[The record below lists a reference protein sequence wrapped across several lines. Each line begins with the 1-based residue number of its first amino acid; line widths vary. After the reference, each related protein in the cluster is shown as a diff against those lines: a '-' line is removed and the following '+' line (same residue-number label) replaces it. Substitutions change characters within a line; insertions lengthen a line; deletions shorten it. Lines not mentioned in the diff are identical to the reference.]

1 MPSSVKLKLFYD
13 TKEIVSTVNKVLEPS
28 PSPLKEHI
36 NRKHRYKLQENH
48 TKPKKWKPQPFGVS
62 SARDRQTHEWWG
74 VLNCVLWQKSQQLA
88 LHLDTSCLNQLCS
101 QPLTWP
107 SNTWPTGYTM
117 GSFLR
122 NLHTKIVQHCR
133 AHSVTQADEAYIPLS
148 FSYPPF
154 RANGDLF

>member
-36 NRKHRYKLQENH
+36 NTGTSYKKITQSQRNGNH
-48 TKPKKWKPQPFGVS
+48 NPSEFHQPEIGRRTNGEEFWV
-62 SARDRQTHEWWG
+62 
-74 VLNCVLWQKSQQLA
+74 CVLWQKSQQLS

-101 QPLTWP
+101 QPLTWL
-107 SNTWPTGYTM
+107 SNTWPKGYTM

-122 NLHTKIVQHCR
+122 NLHTKILQHCR
-133 AHSVTQADEAYIPLS
+133 AHSVTQADEAYTPLS

>member
-74 VLNCVLWQKSQQLA
+74 VLSLCAVTKIPATLT
-88 LHLDTSCLNQLCS
+88 TSGHILS
-101 QPLTWP
+101 QPTLFTTTDLAEQYMAHGVHNGFLLEK
-107 SNTWPTGYTM
+107 SAHEDLATLQSTLGNSSRRDIHSFVFFLPT
-117 GSFLR
+117 L
-122 NLHTKIVQHCR
+122 
-133 AHSVTQADEAYIPLS
+133 
-148 FSYPPF
+148 
-154 RANGDLF
+154 